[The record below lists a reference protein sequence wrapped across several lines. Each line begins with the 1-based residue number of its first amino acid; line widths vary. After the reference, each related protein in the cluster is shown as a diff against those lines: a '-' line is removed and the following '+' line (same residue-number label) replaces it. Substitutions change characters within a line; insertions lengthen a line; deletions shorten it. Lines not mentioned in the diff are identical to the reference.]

1 MEWVRIIFEDFTIIL
16 SDEVKKVKTFVNS
29 DIAEI
34 IVIDSVGE
42 DVVEGVCFAIVYELD
57 TVVIDE

>member
-34 IVIDSVGE
+34 IVIDSIGE
-42 DVVEGVCFAIVYELD
+42 DVVEGLCFAIVYELD
-57 TVVIDE
+57 TIVIDE

>member
-1 MEWVRIIFEDFTIIL
+1 MEWVRIIFEEFTIIL

-34 IVIDSVGE
+34 IVIDSIGE
-42 DVVEGVCFAIVYELD
+42 DVVEGLCFAIVYELD
-57 TVVIDE
+57 TIVIDE